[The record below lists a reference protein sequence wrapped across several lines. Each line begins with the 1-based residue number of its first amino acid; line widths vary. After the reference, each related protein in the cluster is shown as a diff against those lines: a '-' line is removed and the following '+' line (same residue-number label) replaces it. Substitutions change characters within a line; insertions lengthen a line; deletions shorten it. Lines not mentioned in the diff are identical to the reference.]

1 MTYGIRLF
9 NANGQTTF
17 DSTSDRIANAI
28 VYGTITMT
36 IPNSS
41 PFSTTSSSISCPGMT
56 TGNAS
61 SIGVIFAG
69 DYPQDA
75 IGLLNVMSV
84 TRATNSFQLTWNAGH
99 GAYAGNSKTFV
110 YIGVEY

>member
-9 NANGQTTF
+9 NANNQTTF

-28 VYGTITMT
+28 VYVTNTMT
-36 IPNSS
+36 KPNTY
-41 PFSTTSSSISCPGMT
+41 PYRAKSSSISCPGMT
-56 TGNAS
+56 LGNAS

-75 IGLLNVMSV
+75 IGMLNVMSV
-84 TRATNSFQLTWNAGH
+84 IRATNSFQLDWNAGN
-99 GAYAGNSKTFV
+99 GAFAGNSKTFV
-110 YIGVEY
+110 YIAVEY